1 MLQDKVMVS
10 DALESV
16 KTELTS
22 YATAIS
28 ECANPALRSTIQD
41 IRNRCETS
49 HYELFSMA
57 QEKGFYQP
65 ASQATSE
72 EINQIRSQFSS

>member
-1 MLQDKVMVS
+1 MLQDKAMIN
-10 DALESV
+10 DALADV
-16 KTELTS
+16 KTDLTS

-41 IRNRCETS
+41 IRNKCETT

-72 EINQIRSQFSS
+72 EIGQVRSQFSS